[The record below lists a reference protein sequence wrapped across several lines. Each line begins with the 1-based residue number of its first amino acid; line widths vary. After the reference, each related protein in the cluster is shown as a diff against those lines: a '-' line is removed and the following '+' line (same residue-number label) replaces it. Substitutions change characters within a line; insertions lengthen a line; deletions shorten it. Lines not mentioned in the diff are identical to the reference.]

1 MAKIVKV
8 TDGDYK
14 VIVRNGATGTITL
27 DTTAGASTIQGTTV
41 INLSLIHI

>member
-27 DTTAGASTIQGTTV
+27 DTTAGV
-41 INLSLIHI
+41 HLRHNCYKW

>member
-14 VIVRNGATGTITL
+14 VIVRNGATRTITL
-27 DTTAGASTIQGTTV
+27 DTTARPTIPRH
-41 INLSLIHI
+41 NCYKW

>member
-27 DTTAGASTIQGTTV
+27 DTTAGASTCLLYT
-41 INLSLIHI
+41 SPSPRD